1 MNQRPEV
8 GSLVDEAAKLAE
20 ALQEWA
26 GNNISDGSAACRL
39 CPLCQMIA
47 LVRQLNP
54 ETVDQIGDQVE
65 GLVRTLRSLLESLA
79 RQGSS
84 SGRDSGVER
93 IRLSEDEGDI
103 PWE

>member
-8 GSLVDEAAKLAE
+8 GSLGEEAAKLAE

-26 GNNISDGSAACRL
+26 GHNISDGSAACRL
-39 CPLCQMIA
+39 CPLCQLIA
-47 LVRQLNP
+47 LVRQLSP
-54 ETVDQIGDQVE
+54 ETIDQIGDQVE
-65 GLVRTLRSLLESLA
+65 GLVRSLRTLLESVATAESGA
-79 RQGSS
+79 R
-84 SGRDSGVER
+84 RDSGVER